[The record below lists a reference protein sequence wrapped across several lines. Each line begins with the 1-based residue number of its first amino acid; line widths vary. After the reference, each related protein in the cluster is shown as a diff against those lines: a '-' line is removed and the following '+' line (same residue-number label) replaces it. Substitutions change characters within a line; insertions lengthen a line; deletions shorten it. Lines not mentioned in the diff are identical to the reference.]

1 VAAERT
7 RWVPGQ
13 TGFAPDVHEPKQKNT
28 TTKNGG
34 TKMKLDKWTLGLAAV
49 GAVSLASV
57 ARAEEKLTALQT
69 ALSSTTISGYVDT
82 SAQWNFGTGNKY
94 SPEYKFG
101 GSTKADGFNLNV
113 VQLTIAKPLDE
124 SDWAAGYRVDLW
136 FGPDANV
143 LNTAS
148 PLGGNQTYYPNR
160 DFAIRQAYVALRA
173 PVGNGI
179 DFKIGVFDT
188 IIGYESLES
197 GNNPNYTRSYGH
209 TIEPQTHTGILAT
222 YRFNDI
228 LSASVGIANTV
239 GPSINA
245 RAFPTFFGS
254 GSDTDGKKAESFK
267 TYMGAIALTAPD
279 SWGWA
284 AGSTLYGGVVNGY
297 NDVENTPGGGG
308 TDFDENSTSW
318 YVGATLATPVA
329 GLKLGAAFDYFD
341 LHNTSGSFDNA
352 WAVAGYASYQAT
364 EKLSLHLRGEYIED
378 EAIGLFP
385 TSDKSKVF
393 AGTAT
398 VQYDLWKNVISR
410 VEFRWDHSAN
420 GEDAFGGR
428 TGGSPDRKN
437 AYMLAANVIYK
448 F

>member
-1 VAAERT
+1 MNQSRET
-7 RWVPGQ
+7 QQP
-13 TGFAPDVHEPKQKNT
+13 
-28 TTKNGG
+28 KNGG

-82 SAQWNFGTGNKY
+82 SAQWNFGTGNTFAPPY
-94 SPEYKFG
+94 RFG

-209 TIEPQTHTGILAT
+209 TIEPTTHTGILAT
-222 YRFNDI
+222 YRFNDV
-228 LSASVGIANTV
+228 LSASAGVANTV
-239 GPSINA
+239 GPMING
-245 RAFPTFFGS
+245 RAHPP
-254 GSDTDGKKAESFK
+254 KAESYK

-297 NDVENTPGGGG
+297 SSSFVDNV
-308 TDFDENSTSW
+308 TSW
-318 YVGATLATPVA
+318 YVGATLATPVT
-329 GLKLGAAFDYFD
+329 GLKLGAAFDYLD
-341 LHNTSGSFDNA
+341 VHNYPGSFDNA

-385 TSDKSKVF
+385 TINKSKVF

-428 TGGSPDRKN
+428 TGVSPDRKN